1 MTTAMVR
8 PKMWVN
14 TKITKTSGAFELIVI
29 EVVDPHLATESVR
42 QNVYMPT
49 LDGGYIYFQHFHH
62 WTEEQLRVS
71 VNSEHEYYDIVHVES
86 EIEQ

>member
-29 EVVDPHLATESVR
+29 EATEKLAISEGVR
-42 QNVYMPT
+42 DSIFLPT

-62 WTEEQLRVS
+62 WTEDQLRVS